1 MDYFTVMEVFYWK
14 LSRNVFIQYQ
24 FERFGL
30 PLVNLYHPSQS
41 KAVFNATH
49 SSRFHLE
56 QNVSIRRTKSLKME
70 ALQCGVRTLYLRL
83 VARLH

>member
-1 MDYFTVMEVFYWK
+1 MSSYSISLRGLV
-14 LSRNVFIQYQ
+14 
-24 FERFGL
+24 ERFGL